1 MPKQLDDIKDFL
13 KQCRRDD
20 AKEVKIM
27 RLKDGKTTKF
37 KIRCS
42 RFMYTLSVDDEE
54 KVNKLSISL
63 PPGVDKIYLGRGQ
76 PTK

>member
-13 KQCRRDD
+13 VQCRRED

-54 KVNKLSISL
+54 KLKKLIMSL
-63 PPGVDKIYLGRGQ
+63 PPGVDKIMLGRGSQ
-76 PTK
+76 KI

>member
-13 KQCRRDD
+13 KQCRRTD

-63 PPGVDKIYLGRGQ
+63 PPGIDKKFLGREG
-76 PTK
+76 K